1 MKHQDLDIWK
11 KSIDIVTIIY
21 KITEKFPQNE
31 QYGLTSQIR
40 RSAVSIPSNIAEGCA
55 RFSDKDTLNFLSI
68 AVGSIAELQ
77 TQLLIAKNLQY
88 IENSDKITDELEI
101 IKKMILNLSKYLKSK
116 DD

>member
-11 KSIDIVTIIY
+11 KSIDVVTVIY

-40 RSAVSIPSNIAEGCA
+40 RSAVSIPSNIVEGCA
-55 RFSDKDTLNFLSI
+55 RFSDKDTLHFLSI